1 MNKKPV
7 LMVNI
12 VYAIIFLAIAA
23 FLLYSTRLDYLV
35 EGRPLFPQQTQ
46 DKSAVYVR
54 FLALSLGG
62 FSILMI
68 INSFWRPS
76 KMKLEA
82 FTAAP
87 KKIITL
93 VSVLIIYISLIHFI
107 GFFPASIIYLPI
119 SMYILGYR
127 NIFSIAL
134 TTMGLLLFVYFIF
147 VTIFA
152 VPLPDA
158 ALF

>member
-7 LMVNI
+7 IMINI
-12 VYAIIFLAIAA
+12 AYSIIFLALAI

-35 EGRPLFPQQTQ
+35 EGRPLFPEETQ

-54 FLALSLGG
+54 FLAFSLGG
-62 FSILMI
+62 FAILMF
-68 INSFWRPS
+68 INSFWHPA

-82 FTAAP
+82 FTTSP

-93 VSVLIIYISLIHFI
+93 ISVLIIYIGMIYLI
-107 GFFPASIIYLPI
+107 GFFIASAIYLPV

-127 NIFSIAL
+127 KILNVTL
-134 TTMGLLLFVYFIF
+134 TTIGLLLFVYFIF

-152 VPLPDA
+152 VPLPEA
-158 ALF
+158 ILF